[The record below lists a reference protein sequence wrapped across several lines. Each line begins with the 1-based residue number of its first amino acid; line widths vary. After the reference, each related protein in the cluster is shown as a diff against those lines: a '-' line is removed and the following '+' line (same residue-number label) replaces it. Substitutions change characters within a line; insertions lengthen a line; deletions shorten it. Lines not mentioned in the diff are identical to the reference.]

1 MTHTRAHPLFVVCA
15 TLAAL
20 AAIGYGLVSN
30 MWFVEETNVGNFR
43 VGLLSAEACTATSGC
58 LQVAASAF
66 DSEEA
71 TSIFSLLVVAIALL
85 NGLLLALAS
94 VMHLLHKSPARWLA
108 NAVMVVS
115 LFGGALAGGW
125 MALSPWAYNM
135 SPSLGAVSFFV
146 GMAMA
151 IATALVPLEASRR
164 R

>member
-1 MTHTRAHPLFVVCA
+1 MTHSRAHPIFVVCA

-30 MWFVEETNVGNFR
+30 LWFVEETNVGNFR
-43 VGLLSAEACTATSGC
+43 VGLLSAEACTASGC

-66 DSEEA
+66 DSEGA

-85 NGLLLALAS
+85 NGLLLALAA
-94 VMHLLHKSPARWLA
+94 VMHLLRKNSARWLA
-108 NAVMVVS
+108 NAVMVVA

-151 IATALVPLEASRR
+151 IATVPLEASRG
-164 R
+164 